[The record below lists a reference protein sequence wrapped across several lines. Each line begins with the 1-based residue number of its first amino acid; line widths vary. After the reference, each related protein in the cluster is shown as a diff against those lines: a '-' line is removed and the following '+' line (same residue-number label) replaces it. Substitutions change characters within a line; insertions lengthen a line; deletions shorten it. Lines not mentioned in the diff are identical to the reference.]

1 MMGGREGGRSILS
14 ITPSVVEEMEREVPY
29 FCMLRRSLNP
39 PHNLLCSLLAT
50 WRIRF
55 KRNKGRED
63 IPPPSDSSCFIS
75 EYPSSLNVHSHNSS
89 YFFSPLFYFFAN
101 PHKPYCLASLLLTY
115 IKEMNTKISL
125 QVLWF
130 AVLYLIGPTP
140 PLPPPIKYTFLTPH
154 LISKYVR
161 RDAETTSLR
170 AVFLGLGQSV

>member
-1 MMGGREGGRSILS
+1 MEGGRSILS
-14 ITPSVVEEMEREVPY
+14 VTPSVVEEMEGEVPY

-39 PHNLLCSLLAT
+39 PHYVLCSLLAT

-55 KRNKGRED
+55 QRNKRRED
-63 IPPPSDSSCFIS
+63 SPPPYSSCFIS

-89 YFFSPLFYFFAN
+89 YSCSPLFYFVAN

-130 AVLYLIGPTP
+130 AVLYLIGQIP

-154 LISKYVR
+154 LISKYVH
-161 RDAETTSLR
+161 RDAETTSLT
-170 AVFLGLGQSV
+170 AVFLGLSQSV